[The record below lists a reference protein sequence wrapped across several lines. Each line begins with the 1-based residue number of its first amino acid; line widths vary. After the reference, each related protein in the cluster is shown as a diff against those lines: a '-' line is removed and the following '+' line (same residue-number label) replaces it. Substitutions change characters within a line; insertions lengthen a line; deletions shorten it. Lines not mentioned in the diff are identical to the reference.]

1 MIEMN
6 PGFEWKDD
14 KAEYQG
20 WTLIRSYDEKRGWSA
35 LCMRPDLLG
44 VSTPFFK
51 RFETR
56 EALDEGL
63 IELMHIWRIRE
74 RADDTGKVEDV
85 QD

>member
-1 MIEMN
+1 
-6 PGFEWKDD
+6 
-14 KAEYQG
+14 
-20 WTLIRSYDEKRGWSA
+20 
-35 LCMRPDLLG
+35 MRPDLLG